1 MIIESPV
8 RLIYD
13 EITVLQIR
21 NILPAVESAADA
33 EDAARVPVIGGQSH
47 PMSTDRGE
55 VRLQMDPDAVLLTL
69 PGNNRV
75 RRRADRKG
83 DERFIG
89 VDARVAVAE
98 VIDLQI
104 LYRLYDLG

>member
-1 MIIESPV
+1 MLSKKVYNMSAEL
-8 RLIYD
+8 RLTGQVHAETLEDSLVHRRKDHRRMYIAPTELFQLIHSD
-13 EITVLQIR
+13 AG
-21 NILPAVESAADA
+21 ILVC
-33 EDAARVPVIGGQSH
+33 
-47 PMSTDRGE
+47 
-55 VRLQMDPDAVLLTL
+55 
-69 PGNNRV
+69 
-75 RRRADRKG
+75 RRADRKG